1 MEPQTNRPVYEVN
14 RALGAG
20 VILHDGMAAGSSSK
34 EPARLADRAD
44 TGTHCR
50 SAHGQ
55 MAAGHHLDG
64 GGGRSR
70 ARDLWRDA
78 LFAASVRSEEHTS
91 ELQSLMRISYAVF
104 CLKTKKRILTN
115 QSPMQ
120 TIM

>member
-1 MEPQTNRPVYEVN
+1 MMRAWLEQLRPALPLAVPGQPAGRPAFRYLRAPAGTMEPQTNRPVYEVN
-14 RALGAG
+14 RALGVG

-64 GGGRSR
+64 GGGRDRKSTP
-70 ARDLWRDA
+70 LN
-78 LFAASVRSEEHTS
+78 SSH
-91 ELQSLMRISYAVF
+91 
-104 CLKTKKRILTN
+104 
-115 QSPMQ
+115 
-120 TIM
+120 

>member
-1 MEPQTNRPVYEVN
+1 MFFCLMIRRPPRSTRTDTLSPYTTLF
-14 RALGAG
+14 RSLGAG

-44 TGTHCR
+44 TGTHCG

-78 LFAASVRSEEHTS
+78 LFAASVRGVLLPRTDDGHLRSQGLRSGHR
-91 ELQSLMRISYAVF
+91 L
-104 CLKTKKRILTN
+104 
-115 QSPMQ
+115 
-120 TIM
+120 